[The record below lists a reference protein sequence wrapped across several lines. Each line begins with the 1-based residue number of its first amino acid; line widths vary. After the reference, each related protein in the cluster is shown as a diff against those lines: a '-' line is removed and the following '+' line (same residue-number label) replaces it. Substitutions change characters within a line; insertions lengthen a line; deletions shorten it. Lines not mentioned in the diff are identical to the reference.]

1 MGEVYTIREETLTGI
16 ADAVRQLRHE
26 SGEMTPAQIE
36 AKIRASKQGLPIHL
50 EEKFLHTNINPI
62 TKKWVRPVQ
71 YPDLD
76 SIYIG
81 ENEEV
86 VYLTYDLRKTPGYGW
101 IGVYVANTTNNT
113 NFYIERGH
121 LTTTTVEVENG
132 QGNLV
137 QQNRVVFVADYTVT
151 RQSTSA
157 TTATS
162 PRYFRQ
168 DLDQVNGQIQL
179 WRVRSDNTIA
189 NFKFVARSATKAQ
202 NFNYRMQP
210 CVERVGQLGYITN
223 LSSTSSGT
231 DYAIVGTSHSWCTG
245 WLQRDKMILTGKA
258 NNTTLGYS
266 YFGAYSL
273 QQCDV
278 SHWNTSNWVVTT
290 LIGMFYNCFV
300 LQNLDLS
307 PLDTSKWTVNNMS
320 YMFYCDYSLMKV
332 DFTGWDTSKFAV
344 TTLAYMF
351 YLCESLEQPIY
362 FSEFDTSNWAVTSLT
377 YMFYCTHSLRK
388 IDLND
393 WDTNGWR
400 VTNLSYAFY
409 QCYNLQEICFSD
421 WDTSL
426 WAVTNL
432 TYAFYC
438 LYSLKHLEIWN
449 WDVSN
454 WAVTTLANTFRGCI
468 SLVEFDFSHW
478 DTSNWAV
485 TSLAGTFA
493 SCLSAEKI
501 DLHYWD
507 TSSWAVTTMTE
518 MFRYDRPLRQID
530 MSGWDTS
537 KFAVTV
543 MRYAFEGTVSLVV
556 CKISNFKYTG
566 TATNLGT
573 GFPNVVTLKQWDGY
587 EVALAHSYSESIS
600 LTPTSLVS
608 IFNRLSTVTG
618 SPKITIGQTNKL
630 KLTAEQLAIATNKGW
645 AVA

>member
-1 MGEVYTIREETLTGI
+1 MSNIYTIKDQTLTGI
-16 ADAVRQLRHE
+16 ADAVRELRHE
-26 SGEMTPAQIE
+26 SGKMTPAQIE
-36 AKIRASKQGLPIHL
+36 EKIRASKQGLPIHL
-50 EEKFLHTNINPI
+50 EEKFLHTNIDPV
-62 TKKWVRPVQ
+62 TKKWVRPSE

-76 SIYIG
+76 SIYIA

-101 IGVYVANTTNNT
+101 IGVYVANTTNDT
-113 NFYIERGH
+113 NFYVERGH
-121 LTTTTVEVENG
+121 LTNIVVEVENN
-132 QGNLV
+132 QGDII
-137 QQNRVVFVADYTVT
+137 QQTRVIFVADYTVT

-168 DLDQVNGQIQL
+168 DLDQANGQIQL

-258 NNTTLGYS
+258 SNTTLGYS
-266 YFGAYSL
+266 YLGAYSL

-290 LIGMFYNCFV
+290 LVGMFYNCYV

-307 PLDTSKWTVNNMS
+307 FLNTSKWTVNSMAS
-320 YMFYCDYSLMKV
+320 MFYCDHALTKV
-332 DFTGWDTSKFAV
+332 DFSGWDTSKFAV

-351 YLCESLEQPIY
+351 YQCESLEQPIG
-362 FSEFDTSNWAVTSLT
+362 FSDFNTSNWAVTTLT
-377 YMFYCTHSLRK
+377 YMFFHVSSLRK
-388 IDLND
+388 LDLNN
-393 WDTNGWR
+393 WDTNKWR
-400 VTNLSYAFY
+400 VTTLSYMFY
-409 QCYNLQEICFSD
+409 NCYNLQELHFSD

-432 TYAFYC
+432 SYAFYGF
-438 LYSLKHLEIWN
+438 YSLKHLEIWN

-454 WAVTTLANTFRGCI
+454 WKVTTLAATFRVCM
-468 SLVEFDFSHW
+468 SLVEFDFSNW

-485 TSLAGTFA
+485 TTLAGTFA
-493 SCLSAEKI
+493 NCWSVDKI

-507 TSSWAVTTMTE
+507 TSNWAVTTMTE
-518 MFRYDRPLRQID
+518 MFRYDRMLRQID
-530 MSGWDTS
+530 MSGWDTT

-543 MRYAFEGTVSLVV
+543 MRYAFEGVTSLKI
-556 CKISNFKYTG
+556 CKITNFTYTG
-566 TATNLGT
+566 SATNLGT
-573 GFPNVVTLKQWDGY
+573 GFPNTSVLEWWDGY
-587 EVALAHSYSESIS
+587 TTTLAHSYSDSIS
-600 LTPTSLVS
+600 LTPASLVS
-608 IFNRLSTVTG
+608 IFNRLPTVTN

-630 KLTAEQLAIATNKGW
+630 KLTAEQLAIATDKGW
-645 AVA
+645 AIA